1 MRPRRRGTN
10 QGRPKGDGSVRL
22 RPSSRRRRTRHA
34 TAHTAGYNGIL
45 VCMYSCDYFLQ
56 ILDTHSGSA
65 HMEQD
70 RDPTDDPR
78 RPAVVPDPRSGS
90 LDLGSRNQ
98 PWTPFPATMNMLS
111 KDYKSRCCRK
121 VLRLHN
127 HIWDP
132 PIFSCLVDVREE
144 LMNM

>member
-22 RPSSRRRRTRHA
+22 RLSSRRRRTRHA

-70 RDPTDDPR
+70 RDPTDDLR

-90 LDLGSRNQ
+90 LDPGSRNQ
-98 PWTPFPATMNMLS
+98 PWTPFPATYDCDLLLVGAFLFL
-111 KDYKSRCCRK
+111 YFLIR
-121 VLRLHN
+121 LRN
-127 HIWDP
+127 D
-132 PIFSCLVDVREE
+132 LVW
-144 LMNM
+144 LI